1 MVMVKYC
8 ITIVL
13 SLYIVAIVTVDASSD
28 IIGHDTVTMYC
39 SGDSQALAEQYVNG
53 AQNLTIPNLLILA
66 DSEHIQ
72 QIIGIEKTIELLELL
87 STNAQSPYEKMFIN
101 DIADISKERFY
112 KNDVKGNQRWYIYD
126 NSKEPMPKSVISFQT
141 QLDTLILPDKNKIA
155 VMQSCAGYIPVK
167 QYTQILHATG
177 LCSASFELH
186 KPVSMYVFSNM
197 EYAIFINGTKVC
209 VNTTPTVKKD
219 ARIIHIEPQ
228 EGFSIAIY
236 YKPDND
242 MYLKILF
249 RDETNATMQL
259 PATDTMY
266 YNPVNCYEIFYE
278 YQNQLLSNYMSN
290 HSPDNAL
297 QLALFSESIH
307 STEAFKYYHQALRS
321 HNDFISYRLC
331 SLLLRYS
338 RAFPDSILLLRTNV
352 QKNIQPQTVL
362 GGYFYDM
369 LYSPESMNIAE
380 IQWLPIL
387 IQTLY
392 MQKEEL
398 INKKADLD
406 FLLKRFPQSHE
417 LVFTIASIYSSYDN
431 HKATT
436 ILETYKNLN
445 DRELTLLIHCYTENK
460 QFEKIVTILAGV
472 REHTFFYDYINALIA
487 LGKYGEAKSA
497 LFKTIAQGFDTEAY
511 ALLATIAQLE
521 GYDASMYSQK
531 HHAIVNSLVVHPDYM
546 KATFDDYVH
555 NYFFKQLAYEIIN
568 HTTNK
573 LMYSC
578 YAVRMVH
585 DALYCT
591 IYDAYHCTDISVFNT
606 YQFSHDTENISYTL
620 YAYNNEGKM
629 KSYTFYPGNYT
640 IQQKIQEYLHDSH
653 CEFFVIAISFRLRK
667 NIDIMHIQQ
676 NYKQS
681 PFTLDI
687 IVLSPESD
695 VTIAG
700 TMRLNEIT
708 TNVRYIHHYTCN
720 SNELLSPSNRE
731 FVIMAIQPQALIAW
745 IEEQNALFKRG
756 IELLDIKEIQG
767 NSIDEA
773 IHEVLQELQ
782 TYTIADNVYGI
793 TSIVQWT
800 LLHKGTQL
808 DAMLYA
814 RYLLAKKGIIS
825 CIALGDSHKKI
836 VAKKNNLYFDT
847 VFLYIPLT
855 PDKGIWLTYKN
866 SYPSSEVLNISNILL
881 IVGGEIISKQ
891 SN

>member
-1 MVMVKYC
+1 MVKYC

-209 VNTTPTVKKD
+209 VNTTTTVKKD

-392 MQKEEL
+392 IQKEEL

-406 FLLKRFPQSHE
+406 FLFKRFPQSHE
-417 LVFTIASIYSSYDN
+417 LAFTIASIYSSYDN

-445 DRELTLLIHCYTENK
+445 DKELTLLIHCYTENK
-460 QFEKIVTILAGV
+460 QFEKIVTILSGV

-546 KATFDDYVH
+546 KATFDDYVQ

-606 YQFSHDTENISYTL
+606 YQFSPDTENISYTL

-640 IQQKIQEYLHDSH
+640 IQQKIQEYL
-653 CEFFVIAISFRLRK
+653 
-667 NIDIMHIQQ
+667 
-676 NYKQS
+676 
-681 PFTLDI
+681 
-687 IVLSPESD
+687 
-695 VTIAG
+695 
-700 TMRLNEIT
+700 
-708 TNVRYIHHYTCN
+708 
-720 SNELLSPSNRE
+720 
-731 FVIMAIQPQALIAW
+731 
-745 IEEQNALFKRG
+745 
-756 IELLDIKEIQG
+756 
-767 NSIDEA
+767 
-773 IHEVLQELQ
+773 
-782 TYTIADNVYGI
+782 
-793 TSIVQWT
+793 
-800 LLHKGTQL
+800 
-808 DAMLYA
+808 
-814 RYLLAKKGIIS
+814 
-825 CIALGDSHKKI
+825 
-836 VAKKNNLYFDT
+836 
-847 VFLYIPLT
+847 
-855 PDKGIWLTYKN
+855 
-866 SYPSSEVLNISNILL
+866 
-881 IVGGEIISKQ
+881 
-891 SN
+891 